1 MLRKPAPITMFIAL
15 TCALALALVGLSVA
29 RAQGTEPTVQMG
41 GNDELGSFLVG
52 PDGMTLYLFTNDTPG
67 VSNCSGDCLVNWPP
81 LLVDEGVQPTLA
93 EGIPG
98 RLGVIQRADDST
110 YHVVYNGMP
119 LYYWKDDAQAGD
131 ATGQGVGDVWYV
143 IKPADVSLGGNDE
156 LGSFLVGPNGMT
168 LYLFTNDTPGVSNCS
183 GDCLVNWP
191 PLLVSEGQEPSV
203 QPGLTGIVGTI
214 QRDDGT
220 IQVTYD
226 EMPLYYWKN
235 DAQPGDAT
243 GQGVGDVWYVI
254 QPPTVQVGGND
265 ELGSFLVGPDG
276 MTLYLFTNDTPG
288 TSNCYDDC
296 AVKWP
301 PLLVPDGQQ
310 PSAGDGVTGML
321 GVTERTDG
329 TYQATYNDTP
339 LYYWFKD
346 IVPGDATGQNV
357 GEVWFVID
365 PNAMMAPEATPAM
378 DDSSMSSALDGEE
391 LVSTR
396 CTVCH
401 SRDRIDAATKDRAGW
416 EATVDRMIGHGAQL
430 NDEERLAVIDY
441 LSNR

>member
-110 YHVVYNGMP
+110 YQVVYNGMP

-168 LYLFTNDTPGVSNCS
+168 LYLFTNDTPG
-183 GDCLVNWP
+183 
-191 PLLVSEGQEPSV
+191 
-203 QPGLTGIVGTI
+203 
-214 QRDDGT
+214 
-220 IQVTYD
+220 
-226 EMPLYYWKN
+226 
-235 DAQPGDAT
+235 
-243 GQGVGDVWYVI
+243 
-254 QPPTVQVGGND
+254 
-265 ELGSFLVGPDG
+265 
-276 MTLYLFTNDTPG
+276 

-329 TYQATYNDTP
+329 TYQVTYNDTP